1 MNKTEELLD
10 LFEKRNDISLSNCDI
25 KSKNIMLERSFK
37 NIATFIKINDFVEN
51 DLKEVCKQH
60 PDIIRYID
68 KPSNDLL
75 KQSIEINPNL
85 ILTLRPSEI
94 SSKIGL
100 ELLSIALS
108 KSPELKDLFSEEVVE
123 KSNKFKQSK
132 LI

>member
-10 LFEKRNDISLSNCDI
+10 LLEKRNNIALSNYDI
-25 KSKNIMLERSFK
+25 KSKNIMLEKSFK
-37 NIATFIKINDFVEN
+37 NIFTFIKINDFDDD
-51 DLKEVCKQH
+51 DLKQVCKQY
-60 PDIIRYID
+60 PDIIRYVD

-75 KQSIEINPNL
+75 KQSIEERPNL
-85 ILTLRPSEI
+85 ILTLRPSQI
-94 SSKIGL
+94 SSEIGL

-108 KSPELKDLFSEEVVE
+108 KSPELKDLFSENLVD

>member
-10 LFEKRNDISLSNCDI
+10 LLEKRNDIALSNHDI
-25 KSKNIMLERSFK
+25 KSKNVMLERSFK
-37 NIATFIKINDFVEN
+37 NICTFIKINDFVDD

-60 PDIIRYID
+60 PDIIRYVD

-75 KQSIEINPNL
+75 KQSIEERPNL
-85 ILTLRPSEI
+85 ILTLRPSQI
-94 SSKIGL
+94 SSEIGL
-100 ELLSIALS
+100 ELLS
-108 KSPELKDLFSEEVVE
+108 KSPELKDLFSEQLVE

>member
-10 LFEKRNDISLSNCDI
+10 LLEKRNEIALSNHDI
-25 KSKNIMLERSFK
+25 KSKNVMLERSFK
-37 NIATFIKINDFVEN
+37 NICTFIKINDFVDD

-60 PDIIRYID
+60 PDIIRYVD

-75 KQSIEINPNL
+75 KQSIEERPNL
-85 ILTLRPSEI
+85 ILTLRPSQI
-94 SSKIGL
+94 SSEIGL
-100 ELLSIALS
+100 ELLSVALS
-108 KSPELKDLFSEEVVE
+108 KSPELKDLFSEQLVE

>member
-10 LFEKRNDISLSNCDI
+10 LLEKRNDISLSNCDI

-75 KQSIEINPNL
+75 KQSIEIIPNL

>member
-1 MNKTEELLD
+1 M
-10 LFEKRNDISLSNCDI
+10 
-25 KSKNIMLERSFK
+25 
-37 NIATFIKINDFVEN
+37 
-51 DLKEVCKQH
+51 
-60 PDIIRYID
+60 
-68 KPSNDLL
+68 L

>member
-10 LFEKRNDISLSNCDI
+10 LLEKRNDISLSNCDI

>member
-10 LFEKRNDISLSNCDI
+10 LLEKRNDISLSNCDI
-25 KSKNIMLERSFK
+25 KSKNIMLERLFK